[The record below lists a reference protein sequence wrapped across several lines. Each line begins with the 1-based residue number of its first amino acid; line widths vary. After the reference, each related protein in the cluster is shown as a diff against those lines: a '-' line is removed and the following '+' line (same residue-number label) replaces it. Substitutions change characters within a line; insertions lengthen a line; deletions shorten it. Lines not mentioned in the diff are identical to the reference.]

1 MNSSRNKTI
10 KIENLDQENL
20 YKNVLSSIESFENI
34 INKTIHW
41 DSIKLLKSIPDWSVD
56 LIVTDPPYNLTKDY
70 AWTKFLAT
78 SNDLYEDRLEL
89 RIPELKR
96 ILKPNASIY
105 ICCDWKSSI
114 PVYNVMNKY
123 FNLMNRITW
132 EREKWRWALANRKNC
147 IEDIYFWVMNDNYY
161 TFNIDKVKIKRKV
174 IAPYKTELWE
184 AKDWNSEV
192 DWNFRLTMPSNV
204 WTDISIPFRSMPENT
219 THPTQKP
226 EKLIAK
232 IILASS
238 NEWDIVFDPF
248 LWSWTTSVVAKKL
261 WRKYIWIEK
270 EKDYSIIAEH
280 RLKLAE
286 SNKSIQ
292 WYEDWVFWERNT
304 LQERQSKKWR
314 QNSTL
319 FDCL

>member
-1 MNSSRNKTI
+1 MTSDRNKTI
-10 KIENLDQENL
+10 KVENLDQETL
-20 YKNVLSSIESFENI
+20 YANVLIDVKDFQSI

-41 DSIKLLKSIPDWSVD
+41 DSIELLKKIPDNSVD
-56 LIVTDPPYNLTKDY
+56 LIVTDPPYNLTKEY
-70 AWTKFLAT
+70 AGTKFAAS
-78 SNDLYEDRLEL
+78 SNEDYENWLEL

-96 ILKPNASIY
+96 ISKDNASVY

-114 PVYNVMNKY
+114 PVYDIMSKY
-123 FNLMNRITW
+123 FTIINRITW
-132 EREKWRWALANRKNC
+132 EREKWRWASANWKNC
-147 IEDIYFWVMNDNYY
+147 IEDIYFWVVNDKHY
-161 TFNIDKVKIKRKV
+161 TFNIDDVKIKRKV
-174 IAPYKTELWE
+174 IAPYKTDDWE
-184 AKDWNSEV
+184 AKDWAEEK

-204 WTDISIPFRSMPENT
+204 WTDISIPFWSMPENT

-238 NEWDIVFDPF
+238 NKWDIILDPF

-261 WRKYIWIEK
+261 WRKYIWIER

-280 RLKLAE
+280 RLKLADN
-286 SNKSIQ
+286 NKSIQ

-304 LQERQSKKWR
+304 LQERQSKKAKEK
-314 QNSTL
+314 TL
-319 FDCL
+319 FDC